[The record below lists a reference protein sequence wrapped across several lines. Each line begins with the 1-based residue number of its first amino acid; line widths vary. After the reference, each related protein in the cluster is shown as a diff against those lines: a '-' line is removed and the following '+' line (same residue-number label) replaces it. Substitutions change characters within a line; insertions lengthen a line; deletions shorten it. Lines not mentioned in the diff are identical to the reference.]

1 MININ
6 ELRQRKA
13 ALVKDARAILDT
25 VTGDKKELTAEDKVA
40 VERMVAG
47 AETLAAQIA
56 LEERLQT
63 QDLENALVIQASEKA
78 KAHGEFRSLA
88 EFIHVVRFN
97 TGDPRLVEH
106 RTEEL
111 LAQMGDNAQ
120 GGYLVPPQF
129 QTGILQVKPED
140 AVVRP
145 RAQVIPAGIPPDTTL
160 YIPALDQ
167 ATYGMYGGVSVS
179 WLEEGGEKPATKPRF
194 DRVELTPHEV
204 AATIPVTDKLL
215 RNSAAFDPLA
225 RSLLR
230 GAILATEDMA
240 FLNGAVGGPTGIIG
254 HASNILIPRETGG
267 DVTYQDIR
275 NMYASMLMGG
285 SYVWIISQTVLPALM
300 AMEDPAGHLIWQPNA
315 VQGAPG
321 TLIGLPCITTGRTPV
336 LGTQGDV
343 ILADLKYYLV
353 KDGSGIFLDAS
364 PHFRFTENITIIK
377 VTWNVDGIPWPTGP
391 FTLEDGA
398 TQVSPFVVLDLAS

>member
-1 MININ
+1 MIDTN

-13 ALVKDARAILDT
+13 ALVKDARAILDAAS
-25 VTGDKKELTAEDKVA
+25 GAKRELTAEEKEKVDK
-40 VERMVAG
+40 MVVG
-47 AETLAAQIA
+47 AETLAAQLA
-56 LEERLQT
+56 LEERLQK
-63 QDLENALVIQASEKA
+63 QDLDNAVVAEARDKA
-78 KAHGEFRSLA
+78 KVHGEFRSLA
-88 EFIHVVRFN
+88 EFINAVRFN
-97 TGDPRLVEH
+97 GADPRLVER
-106 RTEEL
+106 RTEEV

-129 QTGILQVKPED
+129 QAGILQVKPED
-140 AVVRP
+140 AIVRP
-145 RAQVIPAGIPPDTTL
+145 RAQVIPAGFPPDSTL

-179 WLEEGGEKPATKPRF
+179 WIEEGGAKPETKPKF

-225 RSLLR
+225 RNLLR

-240 FLNGAVGGPTGIIG
+240 FLNGAVGGPTGLIG
-254 HASNILIPRETGG
+254 HASNILVARETAG

-275 NMYASMLMGG
+275 NMYASQLMGG
-285 SYVWIISQTVLPALM
+285 AYVWIISQTVLPALM
-300 AMEDPAGHLIWQPNA
+300 AMEDGGGHLIWQPNA

-321 TLIGLPCITTGRTPV
+321 QLLGLPCIPTGRTPV

-377 VTWNVDGIPWPTGP
+377 ITWNVDGIPWPTGP